1 MSAILSLLAPL
12 PALFVGVLVMQRSGV
27 SSSIW
32 GQQLAVGLILT
43 IACVMISVRRRST
56 ADRKSQRWAVIAAAA
71 ALLMLA
77 FTLLNPG
84 VNGVRRW
91 ISVGPVQLHAGFV
104 ALPVLIILASA
115 NSRSEN
121 SRALWITGV
130 SIMIAAAVLGFQP
143 DASQAIAFA
152 IAVLVVL
159 VQRRSTSRIDWIAA
173 AVCVGAS
180 ALALSRPDSLEA
192 IPYVE
197 GIVRLAA
204 LSGAAWLAAAIV
216 ALMLL
221 PLPFVVHS
229 MKHHDHHEGLG
240 LAAYSVTVC
249 IAAFVAPFP
258 VPILGYGLSP
268 ILGYLVALGWIV
280 RTDALRRQKTTAKT
294 GSIAHEV

>member
-1 MSAILSLLAPL
+1 
-12 PALFVGVLVMQRSGV
+12 MQRSGV

-43 IACVMISVRRRST
+43 VACVMICVRRRPT
-56 ADRKSQRWAVIAAAA
+56 ADRTSQAWAVIAAAA

-84 VNGVRRW
+84 VNSVRRW
-91 ISVGPVQLHAGFV
+91 VSLGPVQLHAGFV

-115 NSRSEN
+115 IARSEN
-121 SRALWITGV
+121 SRAPWIAGV
-130 SIMIAAAVLGFQP
+130 SIMIAAAVLVFQP

-152 IAVLVVL
+152 TAVLIVL
-159 VQRRSTSRIDWIAA
+159 FQRRLPSRIDWIAA

-180 ALALSRPDSLEA
+180 GLTLSRPDSLEA
-192 IPYVE
+192 VPYVE
-197 GIVRLAA
+197 GIVRVAA
-204 LSGAAWLAAAIV
+204 SRGAAWLAAAIV

-229 MKHHDHHEGLG
+229 MKHPDHHEGLG
-240 LAAYSVTVC
+240 LAAYFVTVC
-249 IAAFVAPFP
+249 IASFVAPFP

-268 ILGYLVALGWIV
+268 FLGYLVALGWIV
-280 RTDALRRQKTTAKT
+280 RTDALRSLKTTAGT
-294 GSIAHEV
+294 GGIAHEV